1 MPLIMS
7 LKEQQLNLKRTIVF
21 CQRQVDCGTLYQLF
35 EKELGKEMLDPVGT
49 PASLPQYR
57 LVDVFCKS
65 TEIMVKDTILHQFT
79 AIDSKLCVLIC
90 TSAFGMGINCSGVSR
105 IIHWGPPND
114 IETYIQ
120 QTGRSGRE
128 GELSYCTLL
137 P

>member
-1 MPLIMS
+1 
-7 LKEQQLNLKRTIVF
+7 
-21 CQRQVDCGTLYQLF
+21 
-35 EKELGKEMLDPVGT
+35 
-49 PASLPQYR
+49 
-57 LVDVFCKS
+57 
-65 TEIMVKDTILHQFT
+65 MVKDTILHQFT

-137 P
+137 FGKGLRRFCNKDMLAYCQNNSECRRNVLFKDCRSYIGTIRTSCTCCDVCSSNCNCSNCLITISNLH